1 MPLKRQ
7 QGFSVILVVIFI
19 VVLAAAVSG
28 GIYYYFEIYLPA
40 QYAKETVPI
49 VEEIGKQV
57 IQSSPNINQ
66 KDYKDALYTLVKRQG
81 ILDEARNQLSK
92 FKPVPRKMKQF
103 NEDVRWGLEYFL
115 AANTEAQKRAAF
127 LADLLEINLIFKPEK
142 PPFDVKTAL
151 IREYQKYYEDQI
163 PRAKSLGS
171 QIFGRE
177 AVSLEGVTFD
187 QLKDSWQEVDL
198 DLILENTLAQDPN
211 QPFSG
216 YTAVPPTSLQQ
227 QAIEKLVSFGRLADD
242 AFSKNTVSDIL
253 SYRYYAGVSKEG
265 FDERSQRIEAT
276 LEELKK
282 RYSIH
287 IPINVPIQ

>member
-1 MPLKRQ
+1 MPLKFQ
-7 QGFSVILVVIFI
+7 KGSILIWLI
-19 VVLAAAVSG
+19 VAFLIISLLG
-28 GIYYYFEIYLPA
+28 GGLYYYLEIYSPA
-40 QYAKETVPI
+40 QYAKEAVPI
-49 VEEIGKQV
+49 VSEIGKQV
-57 IQSSPNINQ
+57 FQGSSNINQ

-103 NEDVRWGLEYFL
+103 NEDVKWGLEYFL
-115 AANTEAQKRAAF
+115 VANTEAQKRAAF

-151 IREYQKYYEDQI
+151 VREYQKYYEDQI

-211 QPFSG
+211 QSFSG

-227 QAIEKLVSFGRLADD
+227 QAIEKLISFGRLVDD
-242 AFSKNTVSDIL
+242 TFSKNTVSDIL
-253 SYRYYAGVSKEG
+253 SYRYYAGASKEG

>member
-1 MPLKRQ
+1 MPQKDQ
-7 QGFSVILVVIFI
+7 KGFSVILVVILM
-19 VVLAAAVSG
+19 VALAAAVSG

-40 QYAKETVPI
+40 QYAKEAVPI
-49 VEEIGKQV
+49 VSEIGKQV

-66 KDYKDALYTLVKRQG
+66 KDYKDTLYTLVKRQG

-115 AANTEAQKRAAF
+115 VANTEAQKRAAF
-127 LADLLEINLIFKPEK
+127 LADLLEIYKIFKPDP
-142 PPFDVKTAL
+142 PPFDAKTAL
-151 IREYQKYYEDQI
+151 VREYQKYYEDQI
-163 PRAKSLGS
+163 PRAKGLGS

-216 YTAVPPTSLQQ
+216 YTAVPPTNLQQ
-227 QAIEKLVSFGRLADD
+227 QAIEKLVSFGSLADE
-242 AFSKNTVSDIL
+242 AFNKNTASDIL
-253 SYRYYAGVSKEG
+253 SYRHYTGISKEELE
-265 FDERSQRIEAT
+265 ERSQRIEAT

-287 IPINVPIQ
+287 IPIHVPIQ